1 MDNLEKNLD
10 LIQKE
15 YVDPTYI
22 AGAIGIIG
30 TGMVVSHLISM
41 FLGVATL
48 TTQFKVDPVLTKRIN
63 GILNSGDKWIVHIY
77 PEKGPNAFS
86 LGFGRHIFV
95 TSALL
100 KLLQERHVDAILLHE
115 VYHSAKKHTPKK
127 LMMQYPLYYLA
138 TAVAVAATAT
148 VAIPFTGLLVF
159 WLVNN
164 IGNILYNITMGRR
177 HEVKADDFAV
187 RNGYGKELIEAFKLI
202 EDWVSKRVDRSK
214 CGRWCQIVNKID
226 DAIDEHPSF
235 EQRIKNILEAMDKMK
250 AHKASFAKIK
260 NTVIRMWKNNG

>member
-1 MDNLEKNLD
+1 MDKLEKNLD
-10 LIQKE
+10 IIQQE
-15 YVDPTYI
+15 YVDPTVVV
-22 AGAIGIIG
+22 GAIGIIG

-41 FLGVATL
+41 FIGVTTL
-48 TTQFKVDPVLTKRIN
+48 TRQFKVDPVLSKRIN
-63 GILNSGDKWIVHIY
+63 GILNSGDKWIVHIF
-77 PEKGPNAFS
+77 PAKGPNAFS

-100 KLLQERHVDAILLHE
+100 KLLNERHVDAILLHE
-115 VYHSAKKHTPKK
+115 VYHSANKHTPKK

-138 TAVAVAATAT
+138 TAVAVGAAVT
-148 VAIPFTGLLVF
+148 IPMPFSGLLAF

-187 RNGYGKELIEAFKLI
+187 QNGYGKELIEAFKLI
-202 EDWVSKRVDRSK
+202 EDWVSKRVNK
-214 CGRWCQIVNKID
+214 THCGRWCQIMNKID

-250 AHKASFAKIK
+250 AYKASFAKIK
-260 NTVIRMWKNNG
+260 NTVTRMWKNNG